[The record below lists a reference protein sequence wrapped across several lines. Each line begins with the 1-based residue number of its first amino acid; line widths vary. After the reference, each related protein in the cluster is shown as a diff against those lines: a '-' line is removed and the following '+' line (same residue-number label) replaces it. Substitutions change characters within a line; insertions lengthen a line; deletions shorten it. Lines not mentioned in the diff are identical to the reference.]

1 MEGFLSVPIGCSA
14 VVKGEE
20 GSKNPDFCV
29 DVICKR
35 PHFEL
40 KQQKLCV
47 GFLLTNRQFQG
58 VGHCRRHIFALVLP
72 KFCVE
77 FENMNSS
84 CDNLRP
90 FGI

>member
-35 PHFEL
+35 PLQSLFIQEDNAIFPSTSRVLWEHLRVFDCRL
-40 KQQKLCV
+40 V
-47 GFLLTNRQFQG
+47 GGLSCKFPQFL
-58 VGHCRRHIFALVLP
+58 A
-72 KFCVE
+72 
-77 FENMNSS
+77 
-84 CDNLRP
+84 
-90 FGI
+90 